1 MSLARLLALVGGLE
15 MSVAKYKG
23 IEVKDSVRQLLPH
36 MPLIEEYREMLQS
49 LQAVWDNLNLLGQ
62 MSGTT
67 AEIGQTR
74 EAFASLTGEL
84 LNNLAE
90 QTLAKREQEMKAKSQ
105 VVIDILIRNLFERTA
120 DIGFLTTDDAIRQF
134 AAKPDEP
141 WALQQ
146 RFQEYVRKYSVYEDV
161 VLLARDGRILARLA
175 PDERVT
181 TIHDGWVREAAST
194 SAAFVEAYGHSG
206 LFPDRPRSL
215 IYAYRVSSAQGETL
229 GVLALC
235 FRFADEMKRIFR
247 GLAQADDPGVMALL
261 DAGGQVIASSDRWQ
275 VPVGAELAVASGRM
289 QRLRFAGRSYLAYAS
304 DTKGYQGY
312 RGPGWRGLVMMPVD
326 LAFDVHDDDQ
336 LAAIEPSLL
345 ASVMSG
351 GRAFS
356 ETLRAIPHQA
366 EAIQRDLSRAVWNG
380 TVRQG
385 VSSAAVNSGF
395 SKILLW
401 EISRIGMSMREV
413 FSRSIGNLQATVLSS
428 LLADSQFF
436 AALAIDIMDRNL
448 YERANDCRWWALD
461 STIRRL
467 MAAADEHGRQQGL
480 EKVIGYINSLYT
492 VYDNILLFDTAGTV
506 MAVAN
511 PNYANLVGQPLDE
524 PWVDA
529 CLGLGGS
536 QSYTVSGFVGSPLYA
551 KRPTYVYLAALRAPD
566 DARVIGGIAIV
577 FDSEPQFAAMLYDS
591 LPRQAS
597 GEPVAGSFAV
607 FVDAEAKI
615 IASSDCAYR
624 TGQPLTLPAELL
636 KPPAAGCSRLIAVDG
651 QVMAVG
657 ARPSAGYR
665 EYKGD
670 EDSYRNEVTALVF
683 IPLGAYDAKA
693 SLAKPSGDVAARR
706 SSYAADIPL
715 CEIATFHLGAHWL
728 GLPVTAVLEAIEL
741 VGAAC
746 LANAPKQVYGALIYR
761 NESLPI
767 YNLHAALGLDEP
779 AEAAAGRQ
787 VVVVR
792 GENGVNFGIL
802 VDRLGEIMEAP
813 LSDIDDLSNVYV
825 GVASV
830 LASVVKTPAQDGS
843 PMLVLLS
850 VESMSAHLRGQP
862 LVAPLAV

>member
-1 MSLARLLALVGGLE
+1 MAR
-15 MSVAKYKG
+15 YKG

-62 MSGTT
+62 LSGTT

-120 DIGFLTTDDAIRQF
+120 DIGFLSTDDAIRQF
-134 AAKPDEP
+134 AAKPGDP
-141 WALQQ
+141 RALQQ

-161 VLLARDGRILARLA
+161 VLLAGDGRILARLK
-175 PDERVT
+175 PDERVAA
-181 TIHDGWVREAAST
+181 IHDAWVREAAST
-194 SAAFVEAYGHSG
+194 KAAYVEAYGHSG
-206 LFPDRPRSL
+206 LFPAQPRSL
-215 IYAYRVSSAQGETL
+215 IYAYRISSAQGETL

-235 FRFADEMKRIFR
+235 FRFADEMARIFC
-247 GLAQADDPGVMALL
+247 GLSQADDPGVMALL
-261 DAGGQVIASSDRWQ
+261 DAGGHVIASSDPWQ
-275 VPVGAELAVASGRM
+275 VPVGAELPVASGRM
-289 QRLRFAGRSYLAYAS
+289 QRLRFAGRSYLAFAS
-304 DTKGYQGY
+304 DTKGYQAY
-312 RGPGWRGLVMMPVD
+312 MGPGWRGLVMMPLD
-326 LAFDVHDDDQ
+326 LAFDVPDDNPLD
-336 LAAIEPSLL
+336 AIEPALL
-345 ASVMSG
+345 ASVISG

-356 ETLRAIPHQA
+356 DSLRAIPHQA

-385 VSSAAVNSGF
+385 ASSAAVNSAF

-413 FSRSIGNLQATVLSS
+413 FSRAIGNLQSTVLSS

-436 AALAIDIMDRNL
+436 AALAIDVMDRNL

-467 MAAADEHGRQQGL
+467 LAAPGDNGQQQGL

-492 VYDNILLFDTAGTV
+492 VYDNILLFDMAGKV
-506 MAVAN
+506 LAVAN
-511 PNYANLVGQPLDE
+511 PNYTTLLGQALAE
-524 PWVDA
+524 PWVA
-529 CLGLGGS
+529 ECLGLGDS
-536 QSYTVSGFVGSPLYA
+536 QSYTVSGFVSSPLYA
-551 KRPTYVYLAALRAPD
+551 MRPTYVYLAALRAPD
-566 DARVIGGIAIV
+566 NSRVIGGIAIV

-615 IASSDCAYR
+615 IASTDNAYR
-624 TGQPLTLPAELL
+624 IGQPLKLPGELL
-636 KPPAAGCSRLIAVDG
+636 KPPAAGCSRLIALDG

-665 EYKGD
+665 EYKGS
-670 EDSYRNEVTALVF
+670 EDSYRNQVTALVF
-683 IPLGAYDAKA
+683 IPLGAYDPKA
-693 SLAKPSGDVAARR
+693 SLNQASGAVASRR
-706 SSYAADIPL
+706 SSFAADVPVS
-715 CEIATFHLGAHWL
+715 EIATFHLGAHWL

-741 VGAAC
+741 TGAAC

-761 NESLPI
+761 NETLPI
-767 YNLHAALGLDEP
+767 YNLHAALGLEEP
-779 AEAAAGRQ
+779 TESASRRQ

-792 GENGVNFGIL
+792 GENGINFGIL
-802 VDRLGEIMEAP
+802 VDRLGEVLEAP
-813 LSDIDDLSNVYV
+813 LSEIDDLSNIYV

-830 LASVVKTPAQDGS
+830 LASVVKTPAKDGL

-850 VESMSAHLRGQP
+850 VESMSAHLRGKSLPAAQE
-862 LVAPLAV
+862 A

>member
-1 MSLARLLALVGGLE
+1 M
-15 MSVAKYKG
+15 AKYKG

-90 QTLAKREQEMKAKSQ
+90 QTLAKREQEMKTKSQ

-120 DIGFLTTDDAIRQF
+120 DIGFLSTDDAIRRF
-134 AAKPDEP
+134 AAEP
-141 WALQQ
+141 GDPWVLQQ
-146 RFQEYVRKYSVYEDV
+146 RFREYVRKYSVYEDV
-161 VLLARDGRILARLA
+161 VLLDRHGSILARLM
-175 PDERVT
+175 PDARVVA
-181 TIHDGWVREAAST
+181 IHDAWVREAAT
-194 SAAFVEAYGHSG
+194 TRTPYVESYGHSG
-206 LFPDRPRSL
+206 LFPEQPRSL
-215 IYAYRVSSAQGETL
+215 IYAYRISSAAGETL
-229 GVLALC
+229 GVLALG
-235 FRFADEMKRIFR
+235 FRFADEMTRIFR
-247 GLAQADDPGVMALL
+247 SLAQADDPGVMALL
-261 DAGGQVIASSDRWQ
+261 DAGGHVIASSDPWQ
-275 VPVGAELAVASGRM
+275 VPVGAELQVESGRL
-289 QRLRFAGRSYLAYAS
+289 QRLRFAGRSYLAFAS

-312 RGPGWRGLVMMPVD
+312 MGPGWRGLVMMPVD

-336 LAAIEPSLL
+336 LAAIEPALL

-366 EAIQRDLSRAVWNG
+366 EAIQCDLSRAVWNG

-385 VSSAAVNSGF
+385 VSSAAINASF
-395 SKILLW
+395 AKILLR

-461 STIRRL
+461 STLRRL
-467 MAAADEHGRQQGL
+467 LAGAGNQRQEEGL
-480 EKVIGYINSLYT
+480 QKVIGYINSLYT
-492 VYDNILLFDTAGTV
+492 VYDNILVFDAAGKV

-511 PNYANLVGQPLDE
+511 PNYADLVGKTLTE
-524 PWVDA
+524 PWVKD
-529 CLGLGGS
+529 CLNLGDS
-536 QSYTVSGFVGSPLYA
+536 QSYTVSSFEPTPLYA
-551 KRPTYVYLAALRAPD
+551 MRPTYVYLAALRAPND
-566 DARVIGGIAIV
+566 SRVIGGIAIV

-591 LPRQAS
+591 LPRQSS

-607 FVDAEAKI
+607 FVDAEATI
-615 IASSDCAYR
+615 LASTDRTYR
-624 TGQPLTLPAELL
+624 TGQALKLPPDLL

-657 ARPSAGYR
+657 ARPSSGYR
-665 EYKGD
+665 EFKGAD
-670 EDSYRNEVTALVF
+670 DSYRNAVTALVF
-683 IPLGAYDAKA
+683 IPLGAYDPQAR
-693 SLAKPSGDVAARR
+693 LPSSDGAVAARR
-706 SSYAADIPL
+706 SNFVPDVPL

-728 GLPVTAVLEAIEL
+728 GLPVTSVLEAIEL
-741 VGAAC
+741 TGAAC
-746 LANAPKQVYGALIYR
+746 LPNAPKQVYGAALYR
-761 NESLPI
+761 NESLPL
-767 YNLHAALGLDEP
+767 YNLHAALGLGEP
-779 AEAAAGRQ
+779 ANTGVRRQ
-787 VVVVR
+787 VVVIR
-792 GENGVNFGIL
+792 GEDGGNFGIL
-802 VDRLGEIMEAP
+802 VDRLGEILEAP
-813 LSDIDDLSNVYV
+813 LSDIDDLSNIYV
-825 GVASV
+825 GVTSV
-830 LASVVKTPAQDGS
+830 LASVVKTPAQDGL

-850 VESMSAHLRGQP
+850 VESMSEHLRGTIP
-862 LVAPLAV
+862 AAPLAA

>member
-1 MSLARLLALVGGLE
+1 M
-15 MSVAKYKG
+15 AKYKG

-120 DIGFLTTDDAIRQF
+120 DIGFLSTDDAIRQF
-134 AAKPDEP
+134 AAKPSDP
-141 WALQQ
+141 WPLQL

-161 VLLARDGRILARLA
+161 VLLSCDGTILARLA
-175 PDERVT
+175 PDNHVSA
-181 TIHDGWVREAAST
+181 IHDAWVREATGT
-194 SAAFVEAYGHSG
+194 SAAYVEAYGHSG
-206 LFPDRPRSL
+206 LFPDQARSL
-215 IYAYRVSSAQGETL
+215 IYAYRINSPLGETL

-235 FRFADEMKRIFR
+235 FRFGDEMARIFR
-247 GLAQADDPGVMALL
+247 SLTQADDPGVSALL
-261 DAGGQVIASSDRWQ
+261 DADGRIIASSDPWQ
-275 VPVGAELAVASGRM
+275 IPIGAELQIVSGQM
-289 QRLRFAGRSYLAYAS
+289 QRLRFAGRSYLAFAS
-304 DTKGYQGY
+304 DTKGYQAY
-312 RGPGWRGLVMMPVD
+312 QGPGWRGLVMMPVD
-326 LAFDVHDDDQ
+326 LAFDVHDDGHLEGIDS
-336 LAAIEPSLL
+336 SLL
-345 ASVMSG
+345 ASVIAG

-356 ETLRAIPHQA
+356 ATLRAIPHQA

-385 VSSAAVNSGF
+385 ISTTAINSNF

-413 FSRSIGNLQATVLSS
+413 FSRSIGNLQSTVLSS

-461 STIRRL
+461 STIRQS
-467 MAAADEHGRQQGL
+467 MAAGEIKGRQESL

-492 VYDNILLFDTAGTV
+492 VYDNILLFDTEGKV
-506 MAVAN
+506 SAVSN
-511 PNYANLVGQPLDE
+511 PAYAALVGKLLNE
-524 PWVDA
+524 PWVGK
-529 CLGLGGS
+529 CLALNDS
-536 QSYTVSGFVGSPLYA
+536 QSYTVSNFVSSPLYA
-551 KRPTYVYLAALRAPD
+551 TRPTYIYLAALRSPD
-566 DARVIGGIAIV
+566 DSRPVGGIAIV

-591 LPRQAS
+591 LPREAS

-607 FVDAEAKI
+607 FVDGEARI
-615 IASSDCAYR
+615 IAATDNDYR
-624 TGQPLTLPAELL
+624 TGEILDLPADLL
-636 KPPAAGCSRLIAVDG
+636 KPPITGTARLISLNG

-657 ARPSAGYR
+657 ARPSTGYR
-665 EYKGD
+665 EFKGNKD
-670 EDSYRNEVTALVF
+670 AYRNEVTALVF

-693 SLAKPSGDVAARR
+693 SLPSSSGDVATRR
-706 SSYAADIPL
+706 SSLDADVAHS
-715 CEIATFHLGAHWL
+715 EIATFHLGNHWL
-728 GLPVTAVLEAIEL
+728 GLPVTSVLEAIEL
-741 VGAAC
+741 TSAAR

-761 NESLPI
+761 NEALPI
-767 YNLHAALGLDEP
+767 YNLHAALGLEET
-779 AEAAAGRQ
+779 ANSSGQQ

-792 GENGVNFGIL
+792 GENGGNFGIL
-802 VDRLGEIMEAP
+802 VDRLGEIMEVP
-813 LSDIDDLSNVYV
+813 LSDIDDLSNIYV
-825 GVASV
+825 GIASV
-830 LASVVKTPAQDGS
+830 LASVVKTPADNNS
-843 PMLVLLS
+843 SMLVLLS
-850 VESMSAHLRGQP
+850 VSSMSAQLQNQDRSP
-862 LVAPLAV
+862 ELAG

>member
-1 MSLARLLALVGGLE
+1 MTDISGQREIG
-15 MSVAKYKG
+15 VAKYKG
-23 IEVKDSVRQLLPH
+23 IEVEDSVRQLLPH

-134 AAKPDEP
+134 AAQPEEP
-141 WALQQ
+141 WGLQQ
-146 RFQEYVRKYSVYEDV
+146 RFREYVRKYSVYEDV
-161 VLLARDGRILARLA
+161 VLLDRNGGILARLV
-175 PDERVT
+175 PDVRVNAIHER
-181 TIHDGWVREAAST
+181 WVAEAIST
-194 SAAFVEAYGHSG
+194 PAAYHEAYGHSE
-206 LFPDRPRSL
+206 LFPEQPRSL
-215 IYAYRVSSAQGETL
+215 IYAYRVNSLQGEPL
-229 GVLALC
+229 GVLALG
-235 FRFADEMKRIFR
+235 FRFADEMTRIFR
-247 GLAQADDPGVMALL
+247 SLARHEDPGVMALL
-261 DAGGQVIASSDRWQ
+261 DAGGQVISSSDPWQ
-275 VPVGAELAVASGRM
+275 IPVGAELQVESGHL
-289 QRLRFAGRSYLAYAS
+289 QRLRFAGRSYLAFAS

-312 RGPGWRGLVMMPVD
+312 LGPGWRGLVMMPVD
-326 LAFDVHDDDQ
+326 SAFEIHDDDP
-336 LAAIEPSLL
+336 LEAIEPAML
-345 ASVMSG
+345 ASVMAG

-356 ETLRAIPHQA
+356 ETLRAIPVKA

-385 VSSAAVNSGF
+385 VASTTINSSFA
-395 SKILLW
+395 KILLW

-461 STIRRL
+461 ATIRSL
-467 MAAADEHGRQQGL
+467 LADSGNKGQQQGL

-511 PNYANLVGQPLDE
+511 PNYAGLVGKPLGE
-524 PWVDA
+524 PWVET
-529 CLGLGGS
+529 CLGLNDS
-536 QSYTVSGFVGSPLYA
+536 QSYCVSEFVRSPLYA
-551 KRPTYVYLAALRAPD
+551 SRPTYIYLAALRSPD
-566 DARVIGGIAIV
+566 NSQVIGGIAIV
-577 FDSEPQFAAMLYDS
+577 FDSEPQFAAMLNDA

-597 GEPVAGSFAV
+597 GAPVAGSFAV
-607 FVDAEAKI
+607 FVDGEGKI
-615 IASSDCAYR
+615 IASSDVAYR
-624 TGQPLTLPAELL
+624 IGQSLKLPPELL
-636 KPPAAGCSRLIAVDG
+636 HPPATGCSRLIAEDG

-665 EYKGD
+665 EYKGR
-670 EDSYRNEVTALVF
+670 EDNYRNAVTALVF
-683 IPLGAYDAKA
+683 IPLGNYQPNARL
-693 SLAKPSGDVAARR
+693 SQSSGDVAARR
-706 SSYAADIPL
+706 SSRAADVPI

-728 GLPVTAVLEAIEL
+728 GLPVEAVLEAIEL
-741 VGAAC
+741 NGAAC
-746 LANAPKQVYGALIYR
+746 LANAPKQVYGALIYQ
-761 NESLPI
+761 NETLPI
-767 YNLHAALGLDEP
+767 YNLHAALGLEE
-779 AEAAAGRQ
+779 AGEAAGVRQQ

-792 GENGVNFGIL
+792 GDNGLNFGIL
-802 VDRLGEIMEAP
+802 VDRLGEIMETPVA
-813 LSDIDDLSNVYV
+813 DIDDLSNIYV
-825 GVASV
+825 GIASV
-830 LASVVKTPAQDGS
+830 LASVVKTPAQDGA

-850 VESMSAHLRGQP
+850 VASMSEHLRGKNQP
-862 LVAPLAV
+862 AEQPA

>member
-1 MSLARLLALVGGLE
+1 M
-15 MSVAKYKG
+15 AKYKG
-23 IEVKDSVRQLLPH
+23 VEVKDSVRQLLPH

-120 DIGFLTTDDAIRQF
+120 DIGFLSTDDAIRRF
-134 AAKPDEP
+134 AAEPGEP
-141 WALQQ
+141 WVLQQ
-146 RFQEYVRKYSVYEDV
+146 RFREYVRKYSVYEDV
-161 VLLARDGRILARLA
+161 VLLDCRGSVLARLM
-175 PDERVT
+175 PDARVT
-181 TIHDGWVREAAST
+181 TIHDAWVREAAT
-194 SAAFVEAYGHSG
+194 TRAAYVEAYGPSG
-206 LFPDRPRSL
+206 LFPEQPRSL
-215 IYAYRVSSAQGETL
+215 IYAYRISSAAGETL

-235 FRFADEMKRIFR
+235 FRFADEMTRIFR
-247 GLAQADDPGVMALL
+247 SLAQADDPGVMALL
-261 DAGGQVIASSDRWQ
+261 DTGGHVITSSDPWQ
-275 VPVGAELAVASGRM
+275 VPVGAELLVESGRL
-289 QRLRFAGRSYLAYAS
+289 QRLRFAGRSYLAFAS

-312 RGPGWRGLVMMPVD
+312 RGPGWRGLVMMPLD
-326 LAFDVHDDDQ
+326 LAFDIHDDDQ
-336 LAAIEPSLL
+336 LAAIEPALL

-385 VSSAAVNSGF
+385 VSSAAINASF

-467 MAAADEHGRQQGL
+467 LADSTGQGQQEGL
-480 EKVIGYINSLYT
+480 QKVIAYINRLYT
-492 VYDNILLFDTAGTV
+492 VYDNILVFDTAGKV

-511 PNYANLVGQPLDE
+511 PNYAGLVGKPLSE
-524 PWVDA
+524 PWVRD
-529 CLGLGGS
+529 CLNLGDS
-536 QSYTVSGFVGSPLYA
+536 QSYTVSGFERTPLYA
-551 KRPTYVYLAALRAPD
+551 MRPTYVYLAALRAPND
-566 DARVIGGIAIV
+566 SRVIGGIAIV

-607 FVDAEAKI
+607 FVDAEATI
-615 IASSDCAYR
+615 IASTDSAYR
-624 TGQPLTLPAELL
+624 TGQPLKLPPDLL
-636 KPPAAGCSRLIAVDG
+636 RPPAGGCSRLIAVDG

-665 EYKGD
+665 EFKGAD
-670 EDSYRNEVTALVF
+670 DSYRNEVTALVF
-683 IPLGAYDAKA
+683 IPLGAYNPQARLNRPE
-693 SLAKPSGDVAARR
+693 SSVAARR
-706 SSYAADIPL
+706 SNFAADVQV

-728 GLPVTAVLEAIEL
+728 GLPVTSVLEAIEL
-741 VGAAC
+741 TGAAC
-746 LANAPKQVYGALIYR
+746 LANAPKQVYGAALYR
-761 NESLPI
+761 NETLPL
-767 YNLHAALGLDEP
+767 YNLHAALGLEDVE
-779 AEAAAGRQ
+779 EARSRRQ
-787 VVVVR
+787 VVVIR
-792 GENGVNFGIL
+792 GEDGHHFGIL
-802 VDRLGEIMEAP
+802 VDRLGEILEAP

-830 LASVVKTPAQDGS
+830 LASVVKTPVQDGL

-850 VESMSAHLRGQP
+850 VDSMSEHLRGKSPAALQ
-862 LVAPLAV
+862 AV